1 MQGPFQVQQSGRGL
15 FSSANL
21 QITDTTVTTDITDTM
36 DEKQAQA
43 PCDCIRILFLFDHIY
58 WYNMTCSYEYTGGK
72 PLERITKRCTIIG
85 LCRVQQEGGSR
96 GSCIAKK

>member
-1 MQGPFQVQQSGRGL
+1 MQGPFQVQQSGGGL

-43 PCDCIRILFLFDHIY
+43 PYDCNRILFLFDQLY

-72 PLERITKRCTIIG
+72 PLEHTTTRCTIIG
-85 LCRVQQEGGSR
+85 LC
-96 GSCIAKK
+96 